1 MSVELTILTGLIG
14 GLALLAIIRPSMLFA
29 YPIAA
34 AMLMWFF
41 LIPQAWRIESVG
53 ELNDFEPTITW
64 VYMTLCV
71 VMTVIGFVA
80 GNART
85 PVTNRNTLAALS
97 EKYDLNKLFIGS
109 VALVIIGGG
118 AMILTAREA
127 ATMAAN
133 EAWTGA
139 IAFYAM
145 ISILLIYGS
154 CLSWLLYLYTSNLKS
169 LAVAI
174 FGLSLTIPTILFG
187 ARRELSFTVAS
198 IFLLGLFFV
207 KGKSLSRLIL
217 VPMVLFGGILVNQ
230 AGDIRGYIA
239 KKDSNLIEAV
249 ADGNQKSS
257 GTNLKRYDEMASGVS
272 DIAIASWTNDYKLLT
287 PYYNTIVQ
295 LYVPAFILGRDFKNA
310 IRIDDSDSEL
320 YKPYF
325 ANGATRTGFSDSFQS
340 FHYFGCLIFL
350 MISYAMGILWKNA
363 KSGDIVSQFYY
374 MLLLAVGLK
383 VFTESTSIF
392 VGILPLIIGSTY
404 VVFRYARRK
413 VPTLGGQPLAAAT
426 RQRLS

>member
-14 GLALLAIIRPSMLFA
+14 VLALFAIVRPSMLFG

-53 ELNDFEPTITW
+53 ELNDFEPTLTW
-64 VYMTLCV
+64 GYMILCV
-71 VMTVIGFVA
+71 LMTVIGFVA
-80 GNART
+80 GGART
-85 PVTNRNTLAALS
+85 PAVNRNTLEALS

-109 VALVIIGGG
+109 VALVAIGGF
-118 AMILTAREA
+118 AMIMISREA

-145 ISILLIYGS
+145 ISILLIYGA
-154 CLSWLLYLYTSNLKS
+154 CLSWLLYLYTSSLKC
-169 LAVAI
+169 LAIAI
-174 FGLSLTIPTILFG
+174 FGLALTVPTILFG

-198 IFLLGLFFV
+198 IILLGFFFV
-207 KGKSLSRLIL
+207 KGRSVSRLIL
-217 VPMVLFGGILVNQ
+217 VPLVLFGGILVNQ
-230 AGDIRGYIA
+230 AGEIRGYISQ
-239 KKDSNLIEAV
+239 KDSNLIQAV
-249 ADGNQKSS
+249 AASDQQSAD
-257 GTNLKRYDEMASGVS
+257 TNLKRYDEMASGVS
-272 DIAIASWTNDYKLLT
+272 DIAIASWSNDYKLLS

-295 LYVPAFILGRDFKNA
+295 LYVPAFIFGRDFKNA
-310 IRIDDSDSEL
+310 MRADDADSER
-320 YKPYF
+320 YSRYF

-340 FHYFGCLIFL
+340 FHYFGCLIFFA
-350 MISYAMGILWKNA
+350 ISYCMGILWKNA
-363 KSGDIVSQFYY
+363 RSGDIVSQFYY

-392 VGILPLIIGSTY
+392 IGILPLIIGSTF
-404 VVFRYARRK
+404 VVFRYAQRK
-413 VPTLGGQPLAAAT
+413 VPGKGGQPLVPYA